1 MTVSHP
7 SLPNFLPL
15 SPAPPS
21 SIFPFSLLTL
31 PAVGTTDRC
40 PEPLRLRDSG
50 KADPPC
56 QYPCPNPLW
65 DHNQHEISY
74 VMTTVGSVIT
84 FVSAT
89 YVLLAWLAQ
98 VFKHTFHSPLL
109 HVLYFPIPSSYRSS
123 ILFTSQE
130 KLRKF
135 PANLPMYPMVA
146 NILAGIIMIISSGIG
161 HESIM

>member
-1 MTVSHP
+1 MTVS
-7 SLPNFLPL
+7 LQFLLVSSSTLIILSL
-15 SPAPPS
+15 SPLPS
-21 SIFPFSLLTL
+21 
-31 PAVGTTDRC
+31 VGTTQIC
-40 PEPLRLRDSG
+40 PVPLGLRDSG

-74 VMTTVGSVIT
+74 VMTTVGAVIT

-98 VFKHTFHSPLL
+98 VIEHNLLL
-109 HVLYFPIPSSYRSS
+109 HFLSFHISSTSCSSPNLYKLQFFSLI
-123 ILFTSQE
+123 QE

-146 NILAGIIMIISSGIG
+146 NIFAGIIMIISSGIG
-161 HESIM
+161 HESVM